1 MKQCS
6 KCKKLKPFSEYYK
19 RKNRKSGYQPAC
31 KKCEIQRTKKWIKE
45 NKESVKQREK
55 TRYYANKNILNEQ
68 SRIYHAENREAIN
81 QKRRQK
87 HIENLEHEKEVSRLW
102 KKNNPELVRNQSARR
117 RANKKNN
124 GEYKLTK
131 KELTKLY
138 SSNCFYCGK
147 NKSIEIDHV
156 IPLSRGGTHS
166 IGNLVSACRNCNAR
180 KNNKTI
186 MEWRKLER

>member
-6 KCKKLKPFSEYYK
+6 KCKELKPFSEYYK
-19 RKNRKSGYQPAC
+19 RKNRKSGYQSSC
-31 KKCEIQRTKKWIKE
+31 KKCEIERTQKWIKE
-45 NKESVKQREK
+45 NQESVKEKEK
-55 TRYYANKNILNEQ
+55 TRYYANKDFFNKQ
-68 SRIYHAENREAIN
+68 SRIYHSQNRETIN
-81 QKRRQK
+81 QRRRQK
-87 HIENLEHEKEVSRLW
+87 HIENIEHEKQINKLW
-102 KKNNPELVRNQSARR
+102 KKNNPELVRNQSAKR

-124 GEYKLTK
+124 GKYKVTK